1 MPGTIKSS
9 IGFGTLLLDGIGD
22 TIRVSLSDD
31 PVKEVKVGNEI
42 LKSLGLRNR
51 GVKIIS
57 CPSCARQ
64 GFQVIDTVKILEKK
78 LSHIKTPVTLSII
91 GCVVNGP
98 GEAAYTD
105 IGITGGGK
113 GNNMLYLSG
122 LQTEKVPTENIIEK
136 VVEEVQKKVSELE
149 KNKMIPRKTI
159 EDLIDKHSLLEKD
172 LSSGNIDK
180 KIFAEKSKEYSD
192 LNEIIHDTKKYLS
205 FEKDK
210 KELEKIIDDIS
221 SDEELKKMA
230 KLELEELNEENKKN
244 EKKLKLFL
252 LPKDEAD
259 KKNAIIE
266 IRAGTGGL
274 EASLFAAD
282 LFRMYEKVSNK
293 KKWSLELISISRSEA
308 GGLKEVIASIKGT
321 NIYSTL
327 KYESGVHRVQ
337 RVPDTETQG
346 RVHTSAATVAVLPE
360 AEEVDLKINES
371 DLRIDVFRAGGPGGQ
386 SVNTTDS
393 AVRIT
398 HIPTG
403 LSVSQQDEK
412 SQHKNK
418 AKGMKILRSRLYEL
432 ERSRIDL
439 ERSKD
444 RKSKIGTGDRSERIR
459 TYNFPQGRVTDHRIN
474 LTLHKL
480 DEFLEG
486 EVFDEMIETL
496 TLQAQEESLSNL

>member
-1 MPGTIKSS
+1 
-9 IGFGTLLLDGIGD
+9 
-22 TIRVSLSDD
+22 
-31 PVKEVKVGNEI
+31 
-42 LKSLGLRNR
+42 
-51 GVKIIS
+51 
-57 CPSCARQ
+57 
-64 GFQVIDTVKILEKK
+64 
-78 LSHIKTPVTLSII
+78 
-91 GCVVNGP
+91 
-98 GEAAYTD
+98 
-105 IGITGGGK
+105 
-113 GNNMLYLSG
+113 
-122 LQTEKVPTENIIEK
+122 
-136 VVEEVQKKVSELE
+136 
-149 KNKMIPRKTI
+149 MIPIKTI
-159 EDLIDKHSLLEKD
+159 EELIQKHLLLEKE
-172 LSSGNIDK
+172 LSTGEVDK
-180 KIFAEKSKEYSD
+180 KLFAEKSKEYSD
-192 LNEIIHDTKKYLS
+192 LNEIIEDAKKYIL
-205 FEKDK
+205 FEKEKLD
-210 KELEKIIDDIS
+210 LEKIIEDS
-221 SDEELKKMA
+221 KSEDEFKKMA
-230 KLELEELNEENKKN
+230 EVELIELKSNHELN
-244 EKKLKLFL
+244 EKKLKLYL

-274 EASLFAAD
+274 EASLFAGD
-282 LFRMYEKVSNK
+282 LFKMYEKVSSK
-293 KKWSLELISISRSEA
+293 KKWELELITISKSEA
-308 GGLKEVIASIKGT
+308 GGLKEVIASIKGK

-360 AEEVDLKINES
+360 AEEVDLKINDS

-418 AKGMKILRSRLYEL
+418 AKGMKILRARLYEL
-432 ERSRIDL
+432 ERSRIDQ
-439 ERSKD
+439 ERSQD

-480 DEFLEG
+480 EEFLEG
-486 EVFDEMIETL
+486 EAFDEMVESL
-496 TLQAQEESLSNL
+496 TLQAQEEKLGNLN

>member
-1 MPGTIKSS
+1 
-9 IGFGTLLLDGIGD
+9 
-22 TIRVSLSDD
+22 
-31 PVKEVKVGNEI
+31 
-42 LKSLGLRNR
+42 
-51 GVKIIS
+51 
-57 CPSCARQ
+57 
-64 GFQVIDTVKILEKK
+64 
-78 LSHIKTPVTLSII
+78 
-91 GCVVNGP
+91 
-98 GEAAYTD
+98 
-105 IGITGGGK
+105 
-113 GNNMLYLSG
+113 
-122 LQTEKVPTENIIEK
+122 
-136 VVEEVQKKVSELE
+136 
-149 KNKMIPRKTI
+149 MIPEKTI
-159 EDLIDKHSLLEKD
+159 EELISRHSSLEKD
-172 LSSGNIDK
+172 LASGNVDK
-180 KIFAEKSKEYSD
+180 KLFAEKSKEYSD
-192 LNEIIHDTKKYLS
+192 LNEIVKSAKKYAS
-205 FEKDK
+205 YKNDK
-210 KELEKIIDDIS
+210 IELEKILNDKN
-221 SDEELKKMA
+221 SDEELMKMA
-230 KLELEELNEENKKN
+230 HTELSELNSQFEKN

-274 EASLFAAD
+274 EASLFAGD
-282 LFRMYEKVSNK
+282 LFKMYEKVCNK
-293 KKWSLELISISRSEA
+293 KKWPLELISISRSDA
-308 GGLKEVIASIKGT
+308 GGLKEVIASVKGN

-360 AEEVDLKINES
+360 AEEVDLKINET

-398 HIPTG
+398 HIPSG

-418 AKGMKILRSRLYEL
+418 AKGMKILRARLYEL
-432 ERSRIDL
+432 ERTRIDQ
-439 ERSKD
+439 ERSAD

-480 DEFLEG
+480 EEFLEG
-486 EVFDEMIETL
+486 EAFDEIIESL
-496 TLQAQEESLSNL
+496 SLKAQEESLSKL

>member
-1 MPGTIKSS
+1 
-9 IGFGTLLLDGIGD
+9 
-22 TIRVSLSDD
+22 
-31 PVKEVKVGNEI
+31 
-42 LKSLGLRNR
+42 
-51 GVKIIS
+51 
-57 CPSCARQ
+57 
-64 GFQVIDTVKILEKK
+64 
-78 LSHIKTPVTLSII
+78 
-91 GCVVNGP
+91 
-98 GEAAYTD
+98 
-105 IGITGGGK
+105 
-113 GNNMLYLSG
+113 
-122 LQTEKVPTENIIEK
+122 
-136 VVEEVQKKVSELE
+136 
-149 KNKMIPRKTI
+149 MIPLKKI
-159 EDLIDKHSLLEKD
+159 EELINKHSLLEKD
-172 LSSGNIDK
+172 LSTGKIDK
-180 KIFAEKSKEYSD
+180 NLFAEKSKEYAD
-192 LNEIIHDTKKYLS
+192 LNEIIQDAKNYFS
-205 FEKDK
+205 YEKDRS
-210 KELEKIIDDIS
+210 ELQKILDDKN
-221 SDEELKKMA
+221 SDTELVKMA
-230 KLELEELNEENKKN
+230 EIELNDLKSENENN
-244 EKKLKLFL
+244 EKKLKMFL

-282 LFRMYEKVSNK
+282 LFKMYERVSQK
-293 KKWSLELISISRSEA
+293 KKWFVELISISRSEA
-308 GGLKEVIASIKGT
+308 GGLKEVIASIRGN

-360 AEEVDLKINES
+360 AEEIDLKINET

-398 HIPTG
+398 HIPSG
-403 LSVSQQDEK
+403 ISVSQQDEK

-418 AKGMKILRSRLYEL
+418 AKGMKILRARLYEL
-432 ERSRIDL
+432 ERSRIEN

-480 DEFLEG
+480 EEFLEG
-486 EVFDEMIETL
+486 EIFDEMIEAL
-496 TLQAQEESLSNL
+496 TLQAQEEKLEAIN